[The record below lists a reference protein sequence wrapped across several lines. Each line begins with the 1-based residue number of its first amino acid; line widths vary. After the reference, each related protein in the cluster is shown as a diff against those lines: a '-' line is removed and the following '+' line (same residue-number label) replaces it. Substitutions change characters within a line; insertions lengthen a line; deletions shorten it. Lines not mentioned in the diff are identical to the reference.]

1 MTPAFSSALD
11 TALIV
16 ASLAHRNQERKGS
29 EIPYIIHPFHV
40 ALLLQRAGYPDEVVV
55 AGLLHDVLED
65 MEFGNR
71 TLQEDLAETFR
82 NANLPVMASSHEFRA
97 AFLAFLDGTFGAEAM
112 ALVRVV
118 TETKNHGEPSRPWAV
133 RKHEQFARFEVATD
147 WRIFALKAADT
158 LHNVQS
164 VLRELRTAT
173 SLDVMKKFTAGPR
186 ETTEHYLRVARLVA
200 ERLGDRPLAAEVLA
214 AAIELDKQIA
224 MLMTSDLNAL

>member
-1 MTPAFSSALD
+1 MSRAFLPAVD

-16 ASLAHRNQERKGS
+16 ASLVHRFQERKGT
-29 EIPYIIHPFHV
+29 EIPYIIHPVHV
-40 ALLLQRAGYPDEVVV
+40 ALLLQRSGYDAALVT

-71 TLQEDLAETFR
+71 TLQEDFSDTFPDAALPVMAGAETFR
-82 NANLPVMASSHEFRA
+82 R
-97 AFLAFLDGTFGAEAM
+97 AFLQFMERSFGADVM
-112 ALVRVV
+112 SLVRAVS
-118 TETKNHGEPSRPWAV
+118 EAKNDGEPSRSWTK
-133 RKHEQFARFEVATD
+133 RKAEQFARFEAADD

-164 VLRELRTAT
+164 VLRELRTST

-200 ERLGDRPLAAEVLA
+200 ERLGDRPLAAEVVA
-214 AAIELDKQIA
+214 AAIDLDKQVA
-224 MLMTSDLNAL
+224 MLMASDS